1 MPFNDGSTGD
11 KNEECADTGPYD
23 KDSPDTSLNI
33 TTGTCQDVSPRIL
46 SVCLDMED
54 ERQGVLETV
63 DLRTVMP
70 SIERTPNNA
79 GKHSFCTSINFT
91 DTGNDDTT
99 LTPVSERALL
109 SPRAAK
115 TIVVEGNMAAG
126 TENSHEISPPA
137 DEFAMVSD
145 MKEVLTPVGKPRTIL
160 ATDTPSQSTPNNFI
174 GVALDKSFYAATG
187 TGDIMTSTF
196 VRAEAGHTRYP

>member
-1 MPFNDGSTGD
+1 
-11 KNEECADTGPYD
+11 
-23 KDSPDTSLNI
+23 
-33 TTGTCQDVSPRIL
+33 
-46 SVCLDMED
+46 MED

-99 LTPVSERALL
+99 HTPLSERALL
-109 SPRAAK
+109 SPWAAK
-115 TIVVEGNMAAG
+115 TMVVEGNMTAG
-126 TENSHEISPPA
+126 TGNSHEISPPA
-137 DEFAMVSD
+137 DILGGNKRKDEFARVSD
-145 MKEVLTPVGKPRTIL
+145 MKEVLTTVGKPRTIL

-174 GVALDKSFYAATG
+174 GVALDNSFYAATG